1 MMEIR
6 GKINSAICY
15 ASVIEDEAALQIR
28 RMCDYSFSVGSKI
41 RLEKYADLE
50 NYYQENVFM
59 KSFCVLPHRAVDS
72 VPEQE
77 RINYPQLPAIA

>member
-28 RMCDYSFSVGSKI
+28 RMCDYPFSVGSKI
-41 RLEKYADLE
+41 RLEKNMLT
-50 NYYQENVFM
+50 
-59 KSFCVLPHRAVDS
+59 L
-72 VPEQE
+72 
-77 RINYPQLPAIA
+77 RIIIRKMYL